1 MSGTREAETSSRARG
16 VDRSVDIL
24 NHLAEVGEARRP
36 NEISAALGAPR
47 SSTYDLVHA
56 LLRTGLLDRADDEG
70 RVFLG
75 RRVFMLGL
83 AYQDRF
89 DLFREARNTL
99 AELSKITGE
108 TSQLCLLDGAKYTVA
123 LMHEGPR
130 PFRISASVGE
140 RVPIPWTASG
150 RLLLAHLDDAG
161 IEATIPPEDFTL
173 PSGSRIAV
181 ADFIDEV
188 RAASR
193 DGYYVAESIVDTY
206 TRCFA
211 APVVDSRGITI
222 ATACLVAPREDGLR
236 NEVAYI
242 DGLCDAAAQLTAKCG
257 GVSASRRRGMSA

>member
-1 MSGTREAETSSRARG
+1 MSETRGAERSRG
-16 VDRSVDIL
+16 IDRTVDIL
-24 NHLAEVGEARRP
+24 NHLAEIGEARRP
-36 NEISAALGAPR
+36 NEISVALGAPR

-89 DLFREARNTL
+89 DLFREARKAL
-99 AELSKITGE
+99 AHLSTATGE
-108 TSQLCLLDGAKYTVA
+108 TSQFCMLDGAKYTVA
-123 LMHEGPR
+123 LMHEGSR

-161 IEATIPPEDFTL
+161 IEAAIPREDFRL
-173 PSGSRIAV
+173 PSGKAIAPK
-181 ADFIDEV
+181 DFIAET
-188 RAASR
+188 RAAFAS
-193 DGYYVAESIVDTY
+193 GYYVTDSVVNTY

-211 APVVDSRGITI
+211 APVTDAGGACVATI
-222 ATACLVAPREDGLR
+222 CLVAPREDASR
-236 NEVAYI
+236 NEVAYLEA
-242 DGLCDAAAQLTAKCG
+242 LCETAGQLSAKCG
-257 GVSASRRRGMSA
+257 GFRAELQSRKSA

>member
-1 MSGTREAETSSRARG
+1 MNETRAVEASARLRG
-16 VDRSVDIL
+16 VDRTVDIL

-89 DLFREARNTL
+89 DLFREARKAL
-99 AELSKITGE
+99 AHLSTVTGE
-108 TSQLCLLDGAKYTVA
+108 TSQFCMLDGTKYTVA

-161 IEATIPPEDFTL
+161 IESAVPREDFRL
-173 PSGSRIAV
+173 PSGKAIAPKEFL
-181 ADFIDEV
+181 AEI
-188 RAASR
+188 RAASTN
-193 DGYYVAESIVDTY
+193 GYHVADSVVDTY

-211 APVVDSRGITI
+211 APIIDSRGVTI
-222 ATACLVAPREDGLR
+222 ATACLVAPRDDGLR
-236 NEVAYI
+236 NEAEYL
-242 DGLCDAAAQLTAKCG
+242 DALCEAAAQLSAKCG
-257 GVSASRRRGMSA
+257 GIFAPRRGGTSA